1 MEHGQE
7 TGESI
12 GAMLSSIAAVLREVS
27 DKLDAVA
34 MRVDGV
40 DSTPVAPADRSVEAR
55 LAKLEAW
62 AFGAGQDISGIDRR
76 LTKVESG
83 GGASHAAPEGERAER
98 PLPRAAS
105 RRNAVAAEPNAAVQ
119 RESSSAASTPAA
131 RESIGTPQEIVPTAR
146 ENTATARENAT
157 ATRDN
162 AAATRESVSRRYDS
176 ASAPRDAAPAR
187 DSAAH
192 EANSVPQR
200 GFSAPREPAGYEPAQ
215 NFTTPTPREPSA
227 APSQNFT
234 TPTPREPSTAPSQN
248 FTTPTPREPSTAPS
262 QNFTAPTP
270 REPLPVRQANF
281 TAPHEPTGSSYQNFT
296 TPHEKPYESMVPSSP
311 DSGDHGLSRGV
322 TNGATPVDNGTALTG
337 AHRADEDAIPVDNS
351 HVDKLQAMLD
361 ELKRTAAAPLGRSD
375 VFGPPAGDL
384 NSTSYQPERSTET
397 PRDYRLSS
405 PPPLS

>member
-83 GGASHAAPEGERAER
+83 GASHAAPEGERAER

-105 RRNAVAAEPNAAVQ
+105 RRNAAAAEPNAAVQ
-119 RESSSAASTPAA
+119 RESNAAASTPAA
-131 RESIGTPQEIVPTAR
+131 RESVGTPHEIVPTAR

-162 AAATRESVSRRYDS
+162 ATATRESVSRRYDS

-215 NFTTPTPREPSA
+215 NFTAPTPREPSA

-234 TPTPREPSTAPSQN
+234 APTPREPSA
-248 FTTPTPREPSTAPS
+248 APS

-281 TAPHEPTGSSYQNFT
+281 TAPHEPAGSSYQNFT

-311 DSGDHGLSRGV
+311 DSGDHGLSRSA
-322 TNGATPVDNGTALTG
+322 TNGAAPADNGTALTG

-375 VFGPPAGDL
+375 VFGPPASDL